1 MAKTWQQQI
10 STPEILKKYGLY
22 GGGGGTKGYKIS
34 ETVPPGQES
43 QGFQLSYQIDRPYPG
58 NPSFE
63 VWNITPEQAKAFQG
77 LGLPYQKQTAPY
89 QFGGAGNINV
99 ARGALPASGY
109 PEYIPTISTT
119 AEKLEYGTTEITP
132 YMRAFQAGKAAGK
145 TPEQIS
151 QEWAAQARVAA
162 PEKYLPPTP
171 GKPLASL
178 GEEAASQSEMNE
190 ILSWVGTHKENYG
203 KTDVSWMYK
212 SREEMIEAGV
222 KKYGEGSR
230 QFLVDTIYRE
240 LRSPGEPAYKPPA
253 YDVYKGT
260 APTFESIS
268 AEVAAL
274 SEKAT
279 ALQQKVSPEGITS
292 ELLEPSQEID
302 LGDTTVPK
310 DTGGATI
317 ASAEITQKSIDDYI
331 KMLTGD
337 TTAAQTKETDLI
349 ARMNEL
355 LGEAGGQAAML
366 AEEETKAG
374 VDTITKQLKNIQNEI
389 AIKTAAFKQ
398 LYADIEGKPITMA
411 SIIGE
416 TARARAVEQA
426 DIGFLQAQAL
436 ALQNNLSFAQQTA
449 QKAVDTKYGPIEEE
463 LRIKAQQLELIQGQ
477 LSAKEKIRAE
487 ALKLFLAD
495 QKTAITDAK
504 ATEKQRT
511 DYLLQQMNKYP
522 SAGLTLQDTYET
534 AQAKILKSVEY
545 RQEVEKGEPGIDT
558 EVVDDF
564 NKEMFDW
571 DLEGTRESFIR
582 RLQSRFP
589 DIDPDDIARKVYE
602 TYPDDYKQ
610 ETKGE
615 KVITSGQVLEVAKE
629 MKLDDVE
636 NYLRATYSDDELKKL
651 AKDAGF
657 GAWNK
662 SAETEVKEYLESPS
676 AREKLAELLVKRYKE
691 SGYTIED

>member
-1 MAKTWQQQI
+1 MALTSLKIYQDTYNPDNLQVVGFDDATEKQIVKSLTQAEYQQ
-10 STPEILKKYGLY
+10 LKALG
-22 GGGGGTKGYKIS
+22 I
-34 ETVPPGQES
+34 
-43 QGFQLSYQIDRPYPG
+43 
-58 NPSFE
+58 
-63 VWNITPEQAKAFQG
+63 PEQKVAHTTFQGTQLGSLEDLKSYAASPPKYPSRPGVLTGAYVDIEKWKNLFATADFAALPTTGFTAVAPAQPTAFQ
-77 LGLPYQKQTAPY
+77 T
-89 QFGGAGNINV
+89 QFA
-99 ARGALPASGY
+99 
-109 PEYIPTISTT
+109 
-119 AEKLEYGTTEITP
+119 
-132 YMRAFQAGKAAGK
+132 QQKAAGK
-145 TPEQIS
+145 TPTQIS
-151 QEWAAQARVAA
+151 QDWATQQKTLH
-162 PEKYLPPTP
+162 PERYLPPTP
-171 GKPLASL
+171 GAPLASL
-178 GEEAASQSEMNE
+178 GA
-190 ILSWVGTHKENYG
+190 
-203 KTDVSWMYK
+203 
-212 SREEMIEAGV
+212 
-222 KKYGEGSR
+222 
-230 QFLVDTIYRE
+230 
-240 LRSPGEPAYKPPA
+240 
-253 YDVYKGT
+253 
-260 APTFESIS
+260 APTLESIS
-268 AEVAAL
+268 AGITAL
-274 SEKAT
+274 SKKAT
-279 ALQQKVSPEGITS
+279 ALQQKVATEGITS

-355 LGEAGGQAAML
+355 LGEAGGKTAML

-463 LRIKAQQLELIQGQ
+463 LKIKAAQLELIQGQ